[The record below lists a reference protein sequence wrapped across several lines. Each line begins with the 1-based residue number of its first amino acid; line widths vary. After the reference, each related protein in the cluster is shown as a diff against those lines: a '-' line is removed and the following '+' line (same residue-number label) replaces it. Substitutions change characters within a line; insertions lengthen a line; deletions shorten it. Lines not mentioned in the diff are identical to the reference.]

1 MQILRVNKY
10 LHTISRKN
18 DVWSTFHVTKGITKY
33 KMEVQ
38 HAKSKR
44 IEVYHAKSKK
54 VSSNKN
60 HAPVEKLTAKYC

>member
-1 MQILRVNKY
+1 MFEAHFMSPKVLLNK
-10 LHTISRKN
+10 
-18 DVWSTFHVTKGITKY
+18 

-54 VSSNKN
+54 KFPQTKIMHLLKN
-60 HAPVEKLTAKYC
+60 

>member
-1 MQILRVNKY
+1 MMFEAHFMSPKVLLNK
-10 LHTISRKN
+10 
-18 DVWSTFHVTKGITKY
+18 

-60 HAPVEKLTAKYC
+60 HASVEKLTAKYC